1 VPFVP
6 RADEERNRIAG
17 SRLPGA
23 RLIQGGHGGFEIAV
37 SDHADDEAALDAK
50 DAQRRGLRRR
60 GPAGWQPLG
69 LLTGQH
75 QLAALE
81 EGNEVQAQAGTV
93 EPAPEGG
100 GPSSCIAGIAHLD
113 VVAAQGDE
121 AVDIAVVESLVPGDD
136 DLDFA
141 PRGGLGRQ
149 GAQSAESAQAIDWS
163 MTGTASVISTTGT
176 TLKSM
181 TSS

>member
-1 VPFVP
+1 
-6 RADEERNRIAG
+6 
-17 SRLPGA
+17 L
-23 RLIQGGHGGFEIAV
+23 GG
-37 SDHADDEAALDAK
+37 L
-50 DAQRRGLRRR
+50 GL
-60 GPAGWQPLG
+60 GGWQPLDF
-69 LLTGQH
+69 LRCQH
-75 QLAALE
+75 ELAPLQ
-81 EGNEVQAQAGTV
+81 EGYEVQAQAGAV
-93 EPAPEGG
+93 EAASEGG
-100 GPSSCIAGIAHLD
+100 GSSTCTAGIADLD
-113 VVAAQGDE
+113 VSAAQRHE

-141 PRGGLGRQ
+141 PRGGLARQ